1 MCRESFLNPVGRALL
16 TQGDENQEE
25 ALVLTFALALVLL
38 RRDECQP
45 AFFSSKNLE
54 SRDKKLG
61 WMQMSFLKYSMVRNL
76 LGYVSHCDEKTHKNL
91 VGGLKLLESPLAFH
105 ENFPSAM
112 PNGSDDGEQ
121 VVDVEEKTSEEVKKT
136 MGKMNPDQKRYFNL
150 VRDIYDGEY
159 DEEIRSISVVKNFKI
174 LADLTNP
181 TSDRK
186 NYALCLG
193 WSQVLAMI
201 DHDILWCAAYRI
213 V

>member
-25 ALVLTFALALVLL
+25 ALVFTFALALVLL